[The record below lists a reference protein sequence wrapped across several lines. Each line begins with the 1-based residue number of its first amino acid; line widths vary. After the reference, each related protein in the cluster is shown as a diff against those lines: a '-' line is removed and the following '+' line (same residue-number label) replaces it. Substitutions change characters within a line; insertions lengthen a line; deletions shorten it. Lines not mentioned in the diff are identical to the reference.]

1 MKNRAVVRGCVC
13 VFLALAAGPL
23 PAGAE
28 AKLDADGF
36 GGLEARSLGPAAMG
50 GRIMDI
56 VAVPGDK
63 LTVYV
68 GAASGGVWKS
78 KNGGITFDPVFDKYS
93 QSIGALAVD
102 PSKPDTVWVGTG
114 EACTRNSVSVGTG
127 VYRTSDGGETW
138 QAMGLKDSERIARI
152 LVHPKEP
159 ATVFVCAAGHL
170 WDSHEER
177 GVFRTKDAGKTWEK
191 VLYVDPDTGCAEMA
205 MDPQDPRVL
214 YAALW
219 QFRRSPDFFRSGGP
233 GSGLYKSADGGTT
246 WKKVTKGLP
255 EGELGRIGLAV
266 APSRPSVVYATV
278 EAKKTALYRSD
289 DLGESWTEMNASS
302 NIQGRP
308 FYFSHLAVDPRDFER
323 VYKLGTFLTV
333 SSDGG
338 RTFGSPGGGSYH
350 PDLHALW
357 IHPDNPQFMLLGTD
371 GGLYATTDRGGH
383 WRQAPLPI
391 SQFYHVTY
399 DMEWPY
405 NVYGGLQDN
414 GSWMGP
420 SRTSG
425 TIAGRHWKA
434 VGGGDGF
441 WAFPDPGDAD
451 IVYVEYQGGHIQR
464 TRKSTG
470 ETKDIMPFPRE
481 GEPKYRFNWNSAVHL
496 SRTSPGTMYVG
507 AQFLFRSR
515 DRGDSWERISPDLTT
530 DDKTKQRQEL
540 SGGLTIDNSSAENHC
555 TIFSISESPRNPALL
570 WVGTDDGNLQV
581 SRDGGKTWSN
591 VSGNVPGLPR
601 GTWVSRVEAGRFDEG
616 TAYATFDGHRAGDM
630 RSYVYKTA
638 DFGKTW
644 TSLATP
650 EIRGYAHVILED
662 PVKPE
667 LLYLGTEMGLQ
678 LSIDGGRSWVP
689 FTNKIPPVPVYDLA
703 LQPREHD
710 LIVASHG
717 RGIYILDDITP
728 LRQLTRQ
735 VLEADA
741 AVLDARP
748 SVRMIPAGEQRFDA
762 DDQWVA
768 FSPPE
773 TATIVYYLKSRPMFG
788 DLRVEV
794 YDEKGTLLS
803 TIPGSKRR
811 GLNRVEWP
819 MRLKAP
825 KVPPAANL
833 VPNFF
838 AFVGPRHP
846 AGTYAVKLIKG
857 DKTYDGAIRLVEDPR
872 ATHSEADRAAQR
884 ETVLR
889 LYGDLERLTYL
900 VDSIT
905 DLRDRARAAGTTLG
919 QKDRLRVQLAGLA
932 DRLDELRKSIVAS
945 REGGQITGE
954 EKLRERLGM
963 LYGAVNGYEGRP
975 TESQTTHT
983 AVLEKE
989 LDGAR
994 AQFDGIV
1001 ARDLAA
1007 VNSSLAAKTLEPL
1020 RVLDRAEWEKRQ
1032 AGGSSTP

>member
-1 MKNRAVVRGCVC
+1 MTNRPSVKECVC
-13 VFLALAAGPL
+13 LAALLVLGHL
-23 PAGAE
+23 PAAAE
-28 AKLDADGF
+28 VRLDGDSF
-36 GGLEARSLGPAAMG
+36 GGLEARSIGPAAMG
-50 GRIMDI
+50 GRVMDI
-56 VAVPGDK
+56 AAVPGDK

-78 KNGGITFDPVFDKYS
+78 RDGGITFDPVFDKHT

-102 PSKPDTVWVGTG
+102 PTKPDTVWVGTG

-127 VYRTSDGGETW
+127 VYRTTDGGTTW

-152 LVHPKEP
+152 RVHPKESG
-159 ATVFVCAAGHL
+159 TVFVCAAGHL

-177 GVFRTKDAGKTWEK
+177 GVFRTKDGGKTWER
-191 VLYVDPDTGCAEMA
+191 VLFVSADTGCADLA
-205 MDPQDPRVL
+205 MDPQDPRIL
-214 YAALW
+214 YAAMW

-233 GSGLYKSADGGTT
+233 GSGLHRSTDGGAT
-246 WKKVTKGLP
+246 WKKLTRGLP
-255 EGELGRIGLAV
+255 EGDLGRIGLAV
-266 APSRPSVVYATV
+266 SPSRPSVVYATV
-278 EAKKTALYRSD
+278 EAKKSALYRSD
-289 DLGESWTEMNASS
+289 DLGESWTETNSGA

-308 FYFSHLAVDPRDFER
+308 FYFSHLAVDPRDFDR
-323 VYKLGTFLTV
+323 LYKLGTFLTV
-333 SSDGG
+333 STDGG

-357 IHPDNPQFMLLGTD
+357 IHPENPQVMLLGTD

-399 DMEWPY
+399 DMERPY

-425 TIAGRHWKA
+425 TIAGRHWKSI
-434 VGGGDGF
+434 GGGDGF
-441 WAFPDPGDAD
+441 WVFPDTGDPD
-451 IVYVEYQGGHIQR
+451 IVYVQYQGGHIQR
-464 TRKSTG
+464 TRRSTG
-470 ETKDIMPFPRE
+470 ETKDIQPFPRE
-481 GEPKYRFNWNSAVHL
+481 GEPRYRFNWNTAVHH
-496 SRTSPGTMYVG
+496 SRAKPGTMYVG
-507 AQFLFRSR
+507 AQFLFRSV

-530 DDKTKQRQEL
+530 DDKKKQRQEE
-540 SGGLTIDNSSAENHC
+540 SGGLTIDNSTAENHC
-555 TIFSISESPRNPALL
+555 TIFTISESPKSSAVL
-570 WVGTDDGNLQV
+570 WVGTDDGNLTLT
-581 SRDGGKTWSN
+581 RDGGKTWTS
-591 VSGNVPGLPR
+591 VAGNVPGLPQ

-616 TAYATFDGHRAGDM
+616 TAYATFDGHRTGDM
-630 RSYVYKTA
+630 KTYVYRTA

-644 TSLATP
+644 APLATP

-667 LLYLGTEMGLQ
+667 LLFLGTEMGLY
-678 LSIDGGRSWVP
+678 LSIDGGRSWAP
-689 FTNKIPPVPVYDLA
+689 FTNKLPPVPVYDLA
-703 LQPREHD
+703 AHPREHD
-710 LIVASHG
+710 LIVATHG
-717 RGIYILDDITP
+717 RGIHILDDITP
-728 LRQLTRQ
+728 LRQLTQQ
-735 VLEADA
+735 VLDSDA
-741 AVLDARP
+741 AVLEARP

-794 YDEKGTLLS
+794 YDERGKLLATL
-803 TIPGSKRR
+803 PGSKRR

-846 AGTYAVKLIKG
+846 AGSYSVKLVKG
-857 DKTYDGAIRLVEDPR
+857 DKTYGGTIRLVEDPR
-872 ATHSEADRAAQR
+872 ATHTDTDRATQR

-889 LYGDLERLTYL
+889 LYGDLERLTYQ
-900 VDSIT
+900 VDAMT
-905 DLRDRARAAGTTLG
+905 GLRDQAKAAAGKLG
-919 QKDRLRVQLAGLA
+919 EKERLRGQLTGLA
-932 DRLDELRKSIVAS
+932 DRIEELRKSMVAS

-963 LYGAVNGYEGRP
+963 LYGAVNGYEGKP

-983 AVLEKE
+983 LVLERE
-989 LDGAR
+989 LDEAKGK
-994 AQFDGIV
+994 FDGIV
-1001 ARDLAA
+1001 AKDLAA
-1007 VNSSLAAKTLEPL
+1007 VNSSLAAKKMEAL
-1020 RVLDRAEWEKRQ
+1020 RLLDRAEWEKRQ
-1032 AGGSSTP
+1032 EGGS